1 MWAESKCEYV
11 EVDDMNDE
19 QKLKHLIKEWI
30 NQITDKD
37 LLLEIYSILKQ
48 IVKN

>member
-1 MWAESKCEYV
+1 
-11 EVDDMNDE
+11 MNDE
-19 QKLKHLIKEWI
+19 EKLQLLIKEWI